1 MNTDALLNQALP
13 QELLDNVEQDY
24 FHLFTTLM
32 ASTHSPD
39 ESMIMSL
46 NGIRDLDDA
55 NAAQLLEHSTH
66 SLKKLIESSDDDEV
80 TI

>member
-1 MNTDALLNQALP
+1 MNTDALLNQSLA
-13 QELLDNVEQDY
+13 QELLNNIEQDY

-32 ASTHSPD
+32 AATHSPD
-39 ESMIMSL
+39 ESMMMNL
-46 NGIRDLDDA
+46 NRIRDLDDA
-55 NAAQLLEHSTH
+55 SAAKLLEHSTH